1 MKLVL
6 TILFTSLLV
15 FNSFGQS
22 VLGKWK
28 TNDIYDSSIAESIVE
43 VYEIDA
49 KLFVRI
55 DSIIPVEH
63 QLDLCSKC
71 SGAEKDQPILGLVI
85 VKGAVQENGIW
96 KGAKILNAK
105 NGNWYG
111 CHISLASSDR
121 LKVRGF
127 IGYPFFGRNF
137 YWTRFENEQ

>member
-28 TNDIYDSSIAESIVE
+28 TCDIYDSSIAESIVE
-43 VYEIDA
+43 VYEIDT

-71 SGAEKDQPILGLVI
+71 SGAEKDQTILGLVI

-111 CHISLASSDR
+111 CFKNLSNL
-121 LKVRGF
+121 
-127 IGYPFFGRNF
+127 
-137 YWTRFENEQ
+137 